1 MLKEIYPALI
11 VIAVVIFIAYIAN
24 HYDRKRRKKVKPM
37 LIKYICSN
45 CGYMG
50 SSKILTKGSC
60 LIELILWFF
69 FIIPGL
75 IYTIWRISSRQ
86 GVCPACQYPNMIP
99 ANTPRGQKLIK
110 EFRPE
115 SS

>member
-1 MLKEIYPALI
+1 MLIEILPALI
-11 VIAVVIFIAYIAN
+11 VIVVIFFLAYIFN
-24 HYDRKRRKKVKPM
+24 RYEKKRRKKLKPV

-50 SSKILTKGSC
+50 SSKTLTKGSC
-60 LIELILWFF
+60 LIELILWFV

-110 EFRPE
+110 EFQSE
-115 SS
+115 